1 MAAMQ
6 DDKRW
11 FKPKDFGW
19 GFTPASWRGW
29 VATLVFVVLA
39 LSCAATLRV
48 HYGPATTFQAIAV
61 LIVGFL
67 VLGSYTGAAGWWRK
81 KRD

>member
-1 MAAMQ
+1 MSENP
-6 DDKRW
+6 DTRW

-29 VATLVFVVLA
+29 VATLVFVALVLLVA
-39 LSCAATLRV
+39 VPLRAR
-48 HYGPATTFQAIAV
+48 YGPATTFQAIAV
-61 LIVGFL
+61 LVAGFL
-67 VLGSYTGAAGWWRK
+67 VLGNFTGAAGWWRK